1 MKILNWH
8 WFLSQSSFRSTF
20 FPKRSQKFR
29 DPLWSETGPVAST
42 KSRNSSLEFVDRNG
56 RVLATSS
63 ASDSGSGDR
72 KTVKTVESQLLSGM
86 LPSNF
91 QDAPRDQSDIELESV
106 FSAQISIKEDYDY
119 NSSFSSAIE
128 KLKEISQSL
137 ETSGPSLA

>member
-1 MKILNWH
+1 M
-8 WFLSQSSFRSTF
+8 FLVNIFQND
-20 FPKRSQKFR
+20 PKTSVTHF
-29 DPLWSETGPVAST
+29 DLGPVAST

-63 ASDSGSGDR
+63 ASVSGSGDR

-86 LPSNF
+86 LPSTF
-91 QDAPRDQSDIELESV
+91 QDVPRDQCDIELESV
-106 FSAQISIKEDYDY
+106 FSAQISIKEDHDF
-119 NSSFSSAIE
+119 NSSFSSAME

>member
-1 MKILNWH
+1 MTH
-8 WFLSQSSFRSTF
+8 SG
-20 FPKRSQKFR
+20 P
-29 DPLWSETGPVAST
+29 GPVAST

-63 ASDSGSGDR
+63 ASVSDSGDR

-86 LPSNF
+86 LPSTF
-91 QDAPRDQSDIELESV
+91 QDVPRDQCDIELEAISDQ
-106 FSAQISIKEDYDY
+106 FSIKEDHDF

>member
-1 MKILNWH
+1 MTH
-8 WFLSQSSFRSTF
+8 SG
-20 FPKRSQKFR
+20 P
-29 DPLWSETGPVAST
+29 GPVAST

-63 ASDSGSGDR
+63 ASVSGSGDR

-86 LPSNF
+86 LPSTF
-91 QDAPRDQSDIELESV
+91 QDVPRDQCDIELESV
-106 FSAQISIKEDYDY
+106 FSAQFSIKEDHDF